1 MSNKKKN
8 RLNDF
13 IRDNAVQILSFI
25 IFVILFYSSTNNQL
39 EAHAEA
45 IGDAETNIDLIIQN
59 QKDIISLQKDSEI
72 SAECI
77 KEIKQSL
84 RDIKNAM
91 GLL

>member
-13 IRDNAVQILSFI
+13 IRDNAFQILSFI
-25 IFVILFYSSTNNQL
+25 IFVILFYSSTNYRL
-39 EAHAEA
+39 DTHAEA
-45 IGDAETNIDLIIQN
+45 IGDVETNIDLIIQN
-59 QKDIISLQKDSEI
+59 QKDIISLQKDTESSFSDI
-72 SAECI
+72 T
-77 KEIKQSL
+77 EIKQSL